1 MAMGKR
7 RSPTTSEQHGP
18 PNPHG
23 PEDRN
28 PYPNEP
34 PARST
39 KWTKN
44 SAEQLGENMFDQQG
58 QRGYQGSFPHAES
71 HDTDDDSW
79 AGKRASIRGSMNRRG
94 SSY

>member
-1 MAMGKR
+1 MAMAKLRQPKR
-7 RSPTTSEQHGP
+7 
-18 PNPHG
+18 PNPHAPG
-23 PEDRN
+23 N
-28 PYPNEP
+28 PYPHEP

-58 QRGYQGSFPHAES
+58 QRGYQGTFPHPES
-71 HDTDDDSW
+71 HDSDDDSDAW
-79 AGKRASIRGSMNRRG
+79 QSKRASIRQSMNKRG